1 MLLHAK
7 VYWLILLSLLIIA
20 CQTFYQLVPNPQ
32 TTQDQAGFEGLTQAA
47 EYIYAALTLTALE
60 QQPTFTVETPLPAVA
75 TITPTAEVS
84 QPTED
89 NLSIENQ
96 SAETS
101 IFVAKLPTA
110 TDTPPAMATAAA
122 CRYAANLDYETIPA
136 GKEIPLNFKFTK
148 MWRLRNSGNCEWDNN
163 FVLVCTK
170 NCDLFGGATTIPISY
185 RTIKPKEQVEV
196 RVELRAPKDRK
207 LVGKKLTA
215 TWMIRGGGKV
225 FGVQP
230 DGKTP
235 LSVTIKL
242 SD

>member
-1 MLLHAK
+1 MNYHTKA
-7 VYWLILLSLLIIA
+7 YWLILFSLLIIA
-20 CQTFYQLVPNPQ
+20 CQAFYQLVPNPQ
-32 TTQDQAGFEGLTQAA
+32 AAQDQAGSEGLTQAA
-47 EYIYAALTLTALE
+47 EYVYAALTLTALE
-60 QQPTFTVETPLPAVA
+60 QQPIVTVETPFPTA
-75 TITPTAEVS
+75 TPVTPTIEVN
-84 QPTED
+84 QQTED
-89 NLSIENQ
+89 NLGTENQ

-148 MWRLRNSGNCEWDNN
+148 MWRLRNTGNCEWGND

-170 NCDLFGGATTIPISY
+170 NCDLFGGGTTIPISY
-185 RTIKPKEQVEV
+185 RAIKPKEQVEI

-225 FGVQP
+225 IGVQP

-235 LSVTIKL
+235 LTVTIKL